1 MYTPLAKLK
10 KQRANLPAYWSKSSQ
25 PSKSEKAK
33 GALRELVLQRTYA
46 LMEGHKLSLTAAAQL
61 VATLVESDAADA
73 PLATAMASLAR
84 KGKTPD
90 KSTIV
95 RWANKAK
102 TKKPL
107 VGQYKGQPRKHYG
120 WEGRFL
126 ELWQIPTKP
135 ELSVVVRKLIEE
147 GYEGVTYD
155 RVRNF
160 SRSLPESMGDKSKH
174 RMGEL
179 YHKQNLG
186 TYKVIDYS
194 HLKVGQAYQIDGH
207 TCDVYVKHPNSGKH
221 FRPELTMLV
230 DIRSRYIVGY
240 HLSFSESAVTTI
252 HSMTHVICK
261 HNHVPDIL
269 HCDRGSGYK
278 AAVVSSDKT
287 GMLLKLGIN
296 TIYALPKNAKGK
308 GIIERLFREFERSFG
323 VFFEAYCG
331 HCRTDD
337 AFKRFEYKIEKGL
350 INLVSLEEYAEGLA
364 KWVESYN
371 NRIHGSLGV
380 APASLWQQLQ
390 PTASALEAEELARPH
405 EERTVVRGGIK
416 LNNRLYRHP
425 DLLHHNGRKVIVAY
439 DLNDDQYLWV
449 YDQKDAHICTASLAE
464 KEQWLSDS
472 RLADLVKI
480 SEQRRLK
487 LLDKKAAEIRAQSR
501 APIEATAEVERL
513 DSVLPDPETDNQAD
527 SKLPKIDIYD
537 LL

>member
-1 MYTPLAKLK
+1 MITPLAKLE
-10 KQRANLPAYWSKSSQ
+10 KQLANLPSYFFKSPQ
-25 PSKSEKAK
+25 PSTDQKVR
-33 GALRELVLQRTYA
+33 GVYREIVVQKLH
-46 LMEGHKLSLTAAAQL
+46 MIMDDENLSLTAAANHIIDL
-61 VATLVESDAADA
+61 VAKNTADVQLAA
-73 PLATAMASLAR
+73 AMTSLAR

-90 KSTIV
+90 ASTIL

-380 APASLWQQLQ
+380 APASLWQQLR